1 MGAAARAG
9 SPECPKIHPGA
20 KGWGWLCQ
28 AGGAILACFRQPAPK
43 HHPNMP
49 CGGRQQRGEHPPD
62 TGPAAHTSGMS
73 LAPLGTAQSPR
84 RVPPSLRAG
93 GGIPGGLTLAPNST
107 RGSPRAPQALSA
119 APRAPVLTQP
129 SCPWS
134 SARSRGRS
142 TAQETRAGPQ
152 GAAIAAGT
160 ASPSLCSP
168 LGRAPHRGERLP
180 PTAPLGSASCWG
192 CWVAVGDVLGAGS
205 G

>member
-1 MGAAARAG
+1 M
-9 SPECPKIHPGA
+9 PGPPNA
-20 KGWGWLCQ
+20 LKFTQVQRGGGLCQ

-43 HHPNMP
+43 HHPNVP

-62 TGPAAHTSGMS
+62 TGPAAHTSGTS

-142 TAQETRAGPQ
+142 TAQEMRAGPQ

-160 ASPSLCSP
+160 ASPSLRSP
-168 LGRAPHRGERLP
+168 LLGCFGELLP
-180 PTAPLGSASCWG
+180 RTAPLGSASCWG
-192 CWVAVGDVLGAGS
+192 LVGFGF
-205 G
+205 